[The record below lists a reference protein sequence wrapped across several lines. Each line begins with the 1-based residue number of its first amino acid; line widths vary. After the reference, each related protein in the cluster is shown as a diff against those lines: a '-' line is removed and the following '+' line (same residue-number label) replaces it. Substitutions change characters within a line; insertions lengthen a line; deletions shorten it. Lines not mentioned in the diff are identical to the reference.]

1 MKNCQKLCV
10 YRGASVGRNLRGLS
24 WTRNLEKAVWF
35 SNRFNTEGKHGYVQ
49 TAIVP
54 KNEIFAYFNTR
65 GEEEIVCSVK
75 QSDVTIVDF

>member
-1 MKNCQKLCV
+1 MRV
-10 YRGASVGRNLRGLS
+10 YRGVGVGRNSRGLS
-24 WTRNLEKAVWF
+24 WTRNLEKVVWF
-35 SNRFNTEGKHGYVQ
+35 SNRFNTEERYGYVQ

-65 GEEEIVCSVK
+65 REEEIICSVK